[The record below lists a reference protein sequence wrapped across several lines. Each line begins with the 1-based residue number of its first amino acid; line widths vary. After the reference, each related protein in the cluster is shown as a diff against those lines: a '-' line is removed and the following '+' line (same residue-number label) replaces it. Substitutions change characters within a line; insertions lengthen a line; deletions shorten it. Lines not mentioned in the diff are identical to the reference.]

1 MNDMISIYKPDELSM
16 DLLYSILKLRAD
28 VFIAEQRSCYPD
40 IDGRDLDAGTVHLIV
55 AEDGKVLSTVRIMD
69 IDSCA
74 PRIGRVATAAE
85 ARGRGLAGELM
96 QRAVDL
102 CAPDAQIQLSAQT
115 QLEGWYGK
123 FGFQRSGE
131 DYDDDGIMHLPMIRA
146 GQGIPA

>member
-28 VFIAEQRSCYPD
+28 VFIAEQRSCCPD
-40 IDGRDLDAGTVHLIV
+40 IDGRDLDAGTVHLVV

-85 ARGRGLAGELM
+85 ARGRGLAGGNHATC
-96 QRAVDL
+96 RGPVRPGCSD
-102 CAPDAQIQLSAQT
+102 
-115 QLEGWYGK
+115 
-123 FGFQRSGE
+123 
-131 DYDDDGIMHLPMIRA
+131 
-146 GQGIPA
+146 PA

>member
-1 MNDMISIYKPDELSM
+1 MNDLISIYNPDELSI
-16 DLLYSILKLRAD
+16 DLLYSILELRAE
-28 VFIAEQRSCYPD
+28 VFIVEQRSCYPD
-40 IDGRDLDAGTVHLIV
+40 IDGRDLDAGTVHLV
-55 AEDGKVLSTVRIMD
+55 AAEDGKVLSTVRIMD
-69 IDSCA
+69 IDGGT

-85 ARGRGLAGELM
+85 ARGSGIAGELM
-96 QRAVDL
+96 QRAVEL

-131 DYDDDGIMHLPMIRA
+131 DCDDDGIMHLPMMRA

>member
-1 MNDMISIYKPDELSM
+1 MNNMFSIYTPDELSI

-28 VFIAEQRSCYPD
+28 IFIAEQRSCYPD
-40 IDGRDLDAGTVHLIV
+40 IDGSDLDSGTVHLV
-55 AEDGKVLSTVRIMD
+55 AAEDGKVLSTVRIMEV
-69 IDSCA
+69 DSCT

-96 QRAVDL
+96 QRAVAL

-115 QLEGWYGK
+115 QLEGWYGT

-131 DYDDDGIMHLPMIRA
+131 DYDDDGVMHLPMIRA
-146 GQGIPA
+146 GQGMPA

>member
-40 IDGRDLDAGTVHLIV
+40 IDGRDLDAGTVHLVV

-74 PRIGRVATAAE
+74 PRIGRVAAAAE

-102 CAPDAQIQLSAQT
+102 CAPDAQSSLAPRPS
-115 QLEGWYGK
+115 W
-123 FGFQRSGE
+123 
-131 DYDDDGIMHLPMIRA
+131 RA
-146 GQGIPA
+146 GMASSGSSVPGKTMMTTGSCICR